1 MGKIIIVVMIFN
13 LTSKLFAFFREL
25 SLAYFFGASS
35 LTDAYIVAFSI
46 PTIIFGIIGSG
57 LLNGYIPIYNQI
69 KENSNDL
76 MAKKF
81 TNNFTNIMLLLCFLV
96 FITGFFFSPSLVKIF
111 SYGFDNETL
120 NLASFFTKISLLSIF
135 PIMLVSIFSGYL
147 QLNNKF
153 FAVAFIGVPTNLL
166 YILGTYIAYKND
178 NFILLIFFTCFALL
192 FQFLFSLILY
202 QAGNIVF

>member
-57 LLNGYIPIYNQI
+57 ILNGYIPIYNQI

-81 TNNFTNIMLLLCFLV
+81 TNNFTNIMLVTCFLV
-96 FITGFFFSPSLVKIF
+96 FITGFFFSSSLVKIF
-111 SYGFDNETL
+111 SYGFNRETL
-120 NLASFFTKISLLSIF
+120 DLASYFTKISLLTIF
-135 PIMLVSIFSGYL
+135 PLMLVSIFSGYL

-166 YILGTYIAYKND
+166 YVIGTYIAYKNA
-178 NFILLIFFTCFALL
+178 NFTFLIFFSCFALL
-192 FQFLFSLILY
+192 FQFSRI
-202 QAGNIVF
+202 I